1 MSSSQSA
8 HVKMTEQAL
17 TELGMRAFAG
27 LGVPPEHATD
37 ACQVMLLADLFG
49 ISTHGF
55 SRIESYGERLQLK
68 GISAVANLSF
78 ERPAPGLVL
87 VDGNNG
93 LGPVVGM
100 ATLRATMAAAKTQ
113 GIAIGLARA
122 SNHFGPVSP
131 YSYLAAEAGFASII
145 GSNATTTMAPWG
157 GSDARVGN
165 SPMGVGVPGPDGQ
178 HFLLDIAIS
187 FAARAKI
194 RSALKAGRPIPDTWA
209 TDAQGRPT
217 TDPAKALDGFLQP
230 IGGHKGYGLALFV
243 DLFAGLLSNAAY
255 LTHVQ
260 SWLEAPEQPQNLGHF
275 YILINTRLLGSSDW
289 LASRMRDFAQ
299 ILHDSP
305 AAEADEPVKVPGE
318 IELARLAQQRR
329 EGIEIDTVTL
339 ECLKRFA
346 ARAV

>member
-1 MSSSQSA
+1 MSPTKPG
-8 HVKMTEQAL
+8 HVVIHEQAL
-17 TELGMRAFAG
+17 TALGMDALAA
-27 LGVPPEHATD
+27 LGVPLEHAQD
-37 ACQVMLLADLFG
+37 ACQIMLLADLFG

-55 SRIESYGERLQLK
+55 SRIESYGERLRVK
-68 GISAVANLSF
+68 GINPDAKLSID
-78 ERPAPGLVL
+78 RPAPAIVL
-87 VDGNNG
+87 VDGDNA

-100 ATLRATMAAAKTQ
+100 ATLRATMEVATTQ
-113 GIAIGLARA
+113 GIAIGLARS

-131 YSYLAAEAGFASII
+131 YSYLAAQAGFASII

-178 HFLLDIAIS
+178 HFMLDIAIS

-194 RSALKAGRPIPDTWA
+194 RQALKAGTAIPDTWA
-209 TDAQGRPT
+209 TDAQGRST
-217 TDPAKALDGFLQP
+217 TDPAQALEGFLQP

-260 SWLEAPEQPQNLGHF
+260 SWLDAPDQPQNLGHF
-275 YILINTRLLGSSDW
+275 YILINTRLLGPSDW
-289 LASRMRDFAQ
+289 LAGRMRDFAK

-305 AAEADEPVKVPGE
+305 PVERDSPVKVPGE

-329 EGIEIDTVTL
+329 DGIEMDKTTL
-339 ECLKRFA
+339 DCLKGFA
-346 ARAV
+346 KSGG